1 MFDNNDTPEETP
13 AGGSGRPD
21 RLLAPSVE
29 ARLARIRAR
38 LEREVPQGIF
48 VPDSWLAKQLHMS
61 TKTLCNRRAEYKLRY
76 PKPMHPGGCRIGLHP
91 RPDLI
96 EWLAFKEL
104 RHVLG
109 PGFR

>member
-1 MFDNNDTPEETP
+1 MFDNDDTTDETP
-13 AGGSGRPD
+13 PGGSGSPD
-21 RLLAPSVE
+21 RPMPPSIE
-29 ARLARIRAR
+29 AKLARIRGR

-48 VPDSWLAKQLHMS
+48 VPDSWLAKQLYMS
-61 TKTLCNRRAEYKLRY
+61 PKTLCNRRAQDKRRY
-76 PKPMHPGGCRIGLHP
+76 PTPLHPGGCRTGLHP

-96 EWLAFKEL
+96 EWLAFEEL

>member
-1 MFDNNDTPEETP
+1 MLDNDDTPEEIP
-13 AGGSGRPD
+13 AGGFGRPD
-21 RLLAPSVE
+21 RLMPPSVE
-29 ARLARIRAR
+29 ARLACIRER

-61 TKTLCNRRAEYKLRY
+61 TKTLRNRRADDKLRY

-96 EWLAFKEL
+96 EWLALEEL